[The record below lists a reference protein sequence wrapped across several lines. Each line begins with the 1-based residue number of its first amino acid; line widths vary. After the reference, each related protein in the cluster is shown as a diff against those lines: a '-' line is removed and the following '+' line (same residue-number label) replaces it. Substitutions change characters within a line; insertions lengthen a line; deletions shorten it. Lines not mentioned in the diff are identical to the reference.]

1 MRIDQLLPSL
11 ASRDAIGVHALRVQ
25 AALKGRGIDGGI
37 YYGTA
42 SGDVAGLGK
51 GVDHLPDHVEDR
63 VVLYHSSIGSPV
75 FEALRRVG
83 DPIVVDY
90 HNITPAAELD
100 AWEPAIA
107 GEVALGRVQLAELA
121 TMATYAVADS
131 EYNRLELD
139 AAGFGPSRVAPL
151 LVDTWSNPPSPDPV
165 MAGRLERRGPG
176 QRWIFVGK
184 ISPHKGTHHLIAAL
198 AATRALYDPLATLT
212 LVGSPISDRYRVALE
227 AYIERLDLKAAVRF
241 PGSLSPEEL
250 EATWRASDLF
260 VVLSHHEGFCVP
272 IVEAMAHGVPVLA
285 HAVAAIPETVGDAG
299 LLLAGTEPLR
309 VATAASRI
317 ASDEVLRAELVA
329 RGAERVAAFDLEVA
343 TQVFCDAL
351 LAGLPGR

>member
-1 MRIDQLLPSL
+1 MRIDQVLPSL

-25 AALKGRGIDGGI
+25 AALAARGIDGGI

-42 SGDVAGLGK
+42 SGDVAKLGQ
-51 GVDHLPDHVEDR
+51 GVDHLPAKVNDR

-75 FEALRRVG
+75 FEALRRVE
-83 DPIVVDY
+83 DPIAVDY
-90 HNITPAAELD
+90 HNITPASELD

-107 GEVALGRVQLAELA
+107 GEVALGRVQLSELA
-121 TMATYAVADS
+121 SMATYAVADS

-151 LVDTWSNPPSPDPV
+151 LVDTWSNPPQADAA
-165 MAGRLERRGPG
+165 MLDRLARRGPG

-241 PGSLSPEEL
+241 PGSLTPEEL
-250 EATWRASDLF
+250 ESVWQSSDLF
-260 VVLSHHEGFCVP
+260 VVMSHHEGFCVP

-285 HAVAAIPETVGDAG
+285 HGVTAIPETVGNAG

-309 VATAASRI
+309 VATAANRI
-317 ASDEVLRAELVA
+317 ATDDLLREELVA
-329 RGAERVAAFDLEVA
+329 RGYERVSAFDLESA
-343 TQVFCDAL
+343 TVQFCDAL
-351 LAGLPGR
+351 LAGL

>member
-42 SGDVAGLGK
+42 SGDVAGLGASA
-51 GVDHLPDHVEDR
+51 DRMPTQVEDR

-75 FEALRRVG
+75 FELLRRVE
-83 DPIVVDY
+83 DPIAVDY

-121 TMATYAVADS
+121 SMATYAVADS

-151 LVDTWSNPPSPDPV
+151 LVDTWSDPPVADAA
-165 MAGRLERRGPG
+165 MAEQLARRGPG

-184 ISPHKGTHHLIAAL
+184 ISPHKGTHHLVAAL

-227 AYIERLDLKAAVRF
+227 SYIERLDLKAAVRF
-241 PGSLSPEEL
+241 PGSLTPEEL
-250 EATWRASDLF
+250 EATWQASDLF

-285 HAVAAIPETVGDAG
+285 HGVTAIPETVGNAG
-299 LLLAGTEPLR
+299 LLLEGTEPLR
-309 VATAASRI
+309 VATAANRI
-317 ASDEVLRAELVA
+317 ATDEVVRAEMVA
-329 RGAERVAAFDLEVA
+329 RGYERVASFDLAKA
-343 TQVFCDAL
+343 TEDFCDAL
-351 LAGLPGR
+351 LAGL